1 MPPLT
6 MSSGGAHRA
15 LNSDSWAAGP
25 SGRGKIRAETMDTAP
40 RKATWES
47 GKFELI
53 PEQRTLLAD
62 GIPVPLTSKAFDTLV
77 LLVEHRD
84 RVVTKDEIL
93 RVVWPDVVVE
103 EGNLTQQIFL
113 LRKALGESAQQPRY
127 IVTVPGH
134 GYRFAG
140 PVDQSPHP
148 PADTVASAA
157 GGSARDQA
165 KPRTRRPISMG
176 IFISAVLALAA
187 IVLAMQWSVL
197 TSRRPWLDPATV
209 RITKVTESG
218 KAINSAISPDGR
230 VIAYT
235 ENEGDEYSLW
245 VQQIGAA
252 GATQVVPRQREM
264 LIYLRFSPDGQFL
277 YFTRGVLSRGGFVLH
292 RVPVIGG
299 RETPVLDD
307 VDTAISFS
315 PDGRQFVFMR
325 GAGRETRIVVASSDG
340 SAQRILASRTRPL
353 AFSFVAPSWSP
364 DGRMISATVTDQSKG
379 GRSSI
384 VLIPIDGGS
393 SRELYSSD
401 SLIGTVQWLPDGS
414 GLLTIVSETLARQF
428 APWQSGTF
436 LHISGGPIW
445 RIAYPSGRA
454 ERLTTDLAEYD
465 VCCLDISAD
474 GRTIGG
480 VVNSL
485 VSDLWIAQSG
495 RLDAPRQL
503 TWGTPVVT
511 RHDWLPDND
520 AIVYRDLSGRLNTVR
535 TDGRVFS
542 LQVPEGYK
550 VARGVSACG
559 DGRYIVFQ
567 AAPGKNLWRVMANAG
582 GATQLTYGLVDSNP
596 VCSPDGKWVW
606 YSSLK
611 DGVVSTYRIAIEGGD
626 PSQVIAGES
635 FEPLP
640 SHTGRLIF
648 YSAFEWEEHPVRL
661 RRLRWIVVSSDN
673 LARLFTFDVPGDA
686 TAGPLNDWAP
696 DESGL
701 DYVVTRNG
709 VSNIWRQPLTGGSP
723 VQITHFN
730 SGKIFGFAWS
740 ADGRWLSLAAGA
752 SRSDVVLISREP

>member
-1 MPPLT
+1 MRP
-6 MSSGGAHRA
+6 AR
-15 LNSDSWAAGP
+15 
-25 SGRGKIRAETMDTAP
+25 RTAI
-40 RKATWES
+40 WES

-53 PEQRTLLAD
+53 PEQRILLAD

-77 LLVEHRD
+77 LLVENRD

-93 RVVWPDVVVE
+93 RAVWPDVVVE

-134 GYRFAG
+134 GYRFAA
-140 PVDQSPHP
+140 PVDQSSHHA
-148 PADTVASAA
+148 PADTAASAE
-157 GGSARDQA
+157 GGSSRDQA
-165 KPRTRRPISMG
+165 VPRRRHPISVAIVIG
-176 IFISAVLALAA
+176 GVALAA
-187 IVLAMQWSVL
+187 IVLAMKWSEL

-209 RITKVTESG
+209 RITKITETG

-230 VIAYT
+230 FVAYT

-245 VQQIGAA
+245 VQRIGAA
-252 GATQVVPRQREM
+252 GATQVVPRQREL
-264 LIYLRFSPDGQFL
+264 LIYLRFSLDGQFL
-277 YFTRGVLSRGGFVLH
+277 YFARGTVGRGGFVLH

-315 PDGRQFVFMR
+315 PDGRQFAFMR
-325 GAGRETRIVVASSDG
+325 GAGRETRIVVANSDG
-340 SAQRILASRTRPL
+340 STQRILASRTAPL

-364 DGRMISATVTDQSKG
+364 DGRTIAATLTDQSKG
-379 GRSSI
+379 SRSSI

-401 SLIGTVQWLPDGS
+401 SRIGTVQWLPDGS
-414 GLLTIVSETLARQF
+414 GLLTILSETLARQF
-428 APWQSGTF
+428 APWQGGTF
-436 LHISGGPIW
+436 VHISGGPIW

-465 VCCLDISAD
+465 LCCLDISAD

-485 VSDLWIAQSG
+485 VSDLWIAPSG
-495 RLDAPRQL
+495 GTDAPRQL

-511 RHDWLPDND
+511 RHDWFPDND

-542 LQVPEGYK
+542 LQVPEGHK

-567 AAPGKNLWRVMANAG
+567 AAPGKNLWRVMPNAG
-582 GATQLTYGLVDSNP
+582 GATQLTYGVADSNP
-596 VCSPDGKWVW
+596 ACSPDGKWVW
-606 YSSLK
+606 YSSMK
-611 DGVVSTYRIAIEGGD
+611 DGVASTYRIAIEGGG
-626 PSQVIAGES
+626 PSQMIAGES

-640 SHTGRLIF
+640 SPTGRLIF

-673 LARLFTFDVPGDA
+673 LKRLFTFDVPGDA
-686 TAGPLNDWAP
+686 TAGPLNGWAP

-709 VSNIWRQPLTGGSP
+709 VSNIWRQPLAGGSP
-723 VQITHFN
+723 VQITYFS
-730 SGKIFGFAWS
+730 SGKLFGFAWS
-740 ADGRWLSLAAGA
+740 PDGNWLSLAAGA
-752 SRSDVVLISREP
+752 NRSDVVLISRGP